1 MALLVAN
8 SVNSVGDR
16 EPIYDSEGQTK
27 SAESWRDFLSRLKE
41 HVLSGVRP
49 DGDETKCVN
58 LRKNL
63 DGTSNRCI
71 VKICNAR
78 LFYSI

>member
-16 EPIYDSEGQTK
+16 KIIYDSEGHTK
-27 SAESWRDFLSRLKE
+27 FAEFSRDFLSRLKE
-41 HVLSGVRP
+41 HVLSSVRP
-49 DGDETKCVN
+49 DGDETKCIN

-63 DGTSNRCI
+63 YDT
-71 VKICNAR
+71 
-78 LFYSI
+78 